1 MAILV
6 GIIYIFPKVGDMFKS
21 TYIAKYGS
29 LDVVDKVT
37 GYMFKDE
44 KVYISKESGEL
55 NKFIKDG
62 EVTRGRTRA
71 CEVRNQK
78 DKEISEEEQKKS
90 KELKEKLGDI
100 AISSGDLIT
109 EGQGYI
115 SYYYDGYER
124 KLNPKK
130 IKKFSKKDLEGISQ
144 KEVKKIEKDII
155 KGMPAFRY
163 ISKNDWYILAFVPK
177 SSVDRYIK
185 GATIYIRFP
194 DDKHLVRAY
203 VSDID
208 KSGKLILYS
217 NDYFPELTSFR
228 EGEVSIISLRETGL
242 ILEKSSITG
251 KKDQKGVYI
260 VNKKN
265 QEVFVPINILGQN
278 GDYVVVSNTFF
289 IDKDKQRV
297 ESIKPYQEVLKKPL
311 ER

>member
-177 SSVDRYIK
+177 Y
-185 GATIYIRFP
+185 
-194 DDKHLVRAY
+194 
-203 VSDID
+203 
-208 KSGKLILYS
+208 
-217 NDYFPELTSFR
+217 
-228 EGEVSIISLRETGL
+228 
-242 ILEKSSITG
+242 
-251 KKDQKGVYI
+251 
-260 VNKKN
+260 
-265 QEVFVPINILGQN
+265 
-278 GDYVVVSNTFF
+278 
-289 IDKDKQRV
+289 
-297 ESIKPYQEVLKKPL
+297 
-311 ER
+311 